1 MANLSIGD
9 KILPSVSA
17 RTRENAKERT
27 PAGDA
32 DDLRQAAPAHS
43 DSVALSNDGAT
54 RSERPLSQRIG
65 SAGEA
70 LGALQQFKTQLQ
82 ERPDQALAAHTSL
95 GATQAYSLLKPPAA

>member
-17 RTRENAKERT
+17 HTRENAKEGT

-32 DDLRQAAPAHS
+32 DDLRQGAPARS
-43 DSVALSNDGAT
+43 DSVALSSDGAT
-54 RSERPLSQRIG
+54 RAERAPSQRIASVG
-65 SAGEA
+65 DA
-70 LGALQQFKTQLQ
+70 LGTLQQLKTQLQ
-82 ERPDQALAAHTSL
+82 ERPDQALAAHTNI